1 MATQLQIRRG
11 TAAQVAAFTGAEGEI
26 VYNSTNDS
34 LHTNDGATAGG
45 FELARADLNNVSDAD
60 LNAALTGN
68 TLSALTITTLTAGAA
83 TFSAGITA
91 TTGTFSG
98 AITSTLSAAGQGYV
112 YLGNSAHGLQRNGSG
127 ATGDVND
134 VELYTIGGAGGIVLS
149 TGGLGSAQFRMDTSG
164 LVSLTGGI
172 TATTGTFSGSIA
184 LNTASTASTIIMAR
198 STTGNNNMTKYS
210 TGGTD
215 EWIVGQRN
223 DGTSNFRFYNYATA
237 SDVVSINATTGVATF
252 SGGALEIGPAANKVI
267 IKSQGS
273 FQNTT
278 LESHIINADGTGA
291 FGSGDLLIQPRCSS
305 VGLNNIVF
313 GTSGGTNTTTE
324 RFRIGATGDITH
336 RTNAGA
342 CYDHYIEG
350 GISRGYIGSS
360 NSLVSAG
367 LTSMCFRGESGIILS
382 IAGSQAVVIDA
393 SGNLTSTGNIIID
406 SPAGNPIL
414 NIIAAGGGGAA
425 EVRLQTTGY
434 TSAIYQYQGSVY
446 HSTAAVRP
454 ATDNTTNLG
463 GAAHRWNIIYCS
475 NNVINTS
482 DAREKT
488 VVAKLTANEIEASKL
503 LGKEIGTYK
512 WLASI
517 EEKGEG
523 ARTHIG
529 MTVQRAIEIM
539 ESCDLDPIAYGFI
552 CYDEWEDDIA
562 VEQPAIEAQDA
573 VFDEDG
579 KVVTPAIKAVDEI
592 TKTHALAGNR
602 YGFRYD
608 QLNQFIAAG
617 FNARLE
623 ALEGA

>member
-83 TFSAGITA
+83 TFSGNITKSLA
-91 TTGTFSG
+91 PT
-98 AITSTLSAAGQGYV
+98 A
-112 YLGNSAHGLQRNGSG
+112 NGG
-127 ATGDVND
+127 MDV
-134 VELYTIGGAGGIVLS
+134 S
-149 TGGLGSAQFRMDTSG
+149 
-164 LVSLTGGI
+164 
-172 TATTGTFSGSIA
+172 
-184 LNTASTASTIIMAR
+184 
-198 STTGNNNMTKYS
+198 
-210 TGGTD
+210 
-215 EWIVGQRN
+215 
-223 DGTSNFRFYNYATA
+223 DGT
-237 SDVVSINATTGVATF
+237 NA
-252 SGGALEIGPAANKVI
+252 LI
-267 IKSQGS
+267 
-273 FQNTT
+273 
-278 LESHIINADGTGA
+278 A
-291 FGSGDLLIQPRCSS
+291 FGSGGFAANG
-305 VGLNNIVF
+305 GLA
-313 GTSGGTNTTTE
+313 TDGGIRTAANFVIATGAGAPE
-324 RFRIGATGDITH
+324 RFRIAADGKIKIGNNIPMWSGSYGGALFLKGNNATGDRYAQLAIVDSAGSIAQQGLIIDNSGNLGLGVVPSAWNSNYVGLDVGSAGSFWGTKSGNTLVAMSDNSYLSANGFSYIA
-336 RTNAGA
+336 RNAGVGSKYYQNAGA
-342 CYDHYIEG
+342 HYWETAAYASAGAVQTNTTLMQLNASGNVIHRMNSGSAISQYIEAG
-350 GISRGYIGSS
+350 TSRGYIGTS